1 MNYNTNRDMMIAW
14 KGSQRLLNDN
24 RDGRVDESSCRNVG
38 AFSMAIFQERRVEL
52 LENQDFDL
60 VDGLRRL
67 LSVSVTDRQQRQRAK
82 ELGLDPEK
90 LCNGMLLVIS
100 LFDAAKNGNMTAI
113 REILNLLEK
122 GSADREEVR
131 IIDDISS

>member
-1 MNYNTNRDMMIAW
+1 
-14 KGSQRLLNDN
+14 
-24 RDGRVDESSCRNVG
+24 
-38 AFSMAIFQERRVEL
+38 MAIFQERRVEL